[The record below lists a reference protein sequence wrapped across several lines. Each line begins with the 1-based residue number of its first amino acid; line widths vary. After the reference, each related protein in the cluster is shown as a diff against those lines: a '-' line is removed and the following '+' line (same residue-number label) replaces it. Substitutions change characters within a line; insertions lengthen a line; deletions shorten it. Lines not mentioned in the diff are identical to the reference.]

1 MALEGQDKEIAGV
14 HSRADRMLLAILEDA
29 GIPREHFE
37 AVAVGGGDIT
47 LDELAGLM
55 EGAWAVHARVAAREE
70 EWAAEVDDRKRVLE
84 AETARAYVEATG
96 ALPKGTETAKRNWI
110 VSNCLNVTALEARVA
125 EADYLNRMH
134 KAARKSLEQ
143 RCDMLQSI
151 NKLKVAEMSRL
162 GINIGK
168 APEPQQ

>member
-14 HSRADRMLLAILEDA
+14 HSRADRMLLSILEDA

-37 AVAVGGGDIT
+37 AISAGGADVS
-47 LDELAGLM
+47 LEELAGMM

-70 EWAAEVDDRKRVLE
+70 EWATEVEDRKRTLE
-84 AETARAYVEATG
+84 AEGARAYVEATG

-110 VSNCLNVTALEARVA
+110 VSNCANVTALEGRVA
-125 EADYLNRMH
+125 EADYLRRMH
-134 KAARKSLEQ
+134 KAARKSLEE
-143 RCDMLQSI
+143 RCDLLQSI

-162 GINIGK
+162 GINVGK
-168 APEPQQ
+168 SPPPPA